1 MTDPA
6 ILTVDKAA
14 LAGII
19 RRGKPAGLYMAKSE
33 AFPGA
38 AVSAQ
43 WSGVDSRPGH
53 LCLMKHGTFP
63 EVLTWLMVRAG
74 VLKPKEPVQNRN
86 PSRERAWSA
95 QSSPDIPLRVEGA
108 VIREWRA
115 PYTVTEIP
123 ADGWGPNTIIP
134 GRPEEQKEPEKPKKK
149 RGTSGGRPKGSG
161 LGKTENTKKTDAL
174 IRKLVFD
181 GMDNVMIGMEI
192 GLKPN
197 TVGSRILALRKE
209 GALPNDKLPAWRV
222 RQFQRND
229 EINRKRRG
237 LT

>member
-1 MTDPA
+1 MTNPP
-6 ILTVDKAA
+6 ILTIDREA

-19 RRGKPAGLYMAKSE
+19 ATGKPAGLWMAKSE
-33 AFPGA
+33 AFPDA
-38 AVSAQ
+38 TVSAQ

-63 EVLTWLMVRAG
+63 EVLDWLMLRG
-74 VLKPKEPVQNRN
+74 GIMKRGEPVQNRN

-115 PYTVTEIP
+115 PYTVTEIH

-134 GRPEEQKEPEKPKKK
+134 GRPEEQKERDKPKKK

-197 TVGSRILALRKE
+197 TVGSRILALRRE

>member
-1 MTDPA
+1 MTNPP
-6 ILTVDKAA
+6 ILTIDREA

-19 RRGKPAGLYMAKSE
+19 ATGKPAGLYMAKSE
-33 AFPGA
+33 AFPDA

-43 WSGVDSRPGH
+43 WTGVDSRPGH

-63 EVLTWLMVRAG
+63 EVLDWLMLRGGIMKRG
-74 VLKPKEPVQNRN
+74 VPVQTRN

-123 ADGWGPNTIIP
+123 AGGWGPNTIIP
-134 GRPEEQKEPEKPKKK
+134 GRPEEQKEPDKPKKK

-174 IRKLVFD
+174 IRKLVIS
-181 GMDNVMIGMEI
+181 GMDNVMIGLEI